1 MRVIRSVPKLLVV
14 AVVAYAMARMWH
26 WKLGF
31 TYFTQLSNLFCAGA
45 MLLQLWAENRPGQAP
60 RVARDV
66 KFAATT
72 SIVATGVVY
81 LTVLAPLEPQ
91 GMLAAYA
98 QDGWASLCLH
108 GIVPALMVADF
119 VANDAREPFAARNVR
134 LALVPPALYL
144 MFVLALGAAG
154 VRWGGGTMMGPY
166 PFLNYASPV
175 GWFGLDQQAAS
186 ATTPGLG
193 VAWSCALML
202 LFLMAIGWALV
213 GVSRRRGKDA

>member
-14 AVVAYAMARMWH
+14 AVVAYAIARMWH
-26 WKLGF
+26 WKIGF

-45 MLLQLWAENRPGQAP
+45 MLLQLWAESRPGQAP

-72 SIVATGVVY
+72 SIVATGVIY

-108 GIVPALMVADF
+108 GIVPALFFKKLKKHAVKRNKLCTRDHKKPSYIF
-119 VANDAREPFAARNVR
+119 VHSAVHCAMCCVLLRLLYRFLGGLSSAA
-134 LALVPPALYL
+134 LS
-144 MFVLALGAAG
+144 FSCEKAG
-154 VRWGGGTMMGPY
+154 DHPSKT
-166 PFLNYASPV
+166 
-175 GWFGLDQQAAS
+175 
-186 ATTPGLG
+186 G
-193 VAWSCALML
+193 VCFYIFSCCIL
-202 LFLMAIGWALV
+202 LCGMI
-213 GVSRRRGKDA
+213 